1 MSLQNAIARIA
12 DEIPGLCSDGLYSAA
27 HIAQD
32 PAAFEKFREE
42 VFGSAF
48 ADQVVDALVEL
59 ASRRTYHVSSLE
71 LKQRAEA
78 RSGRLVRN
86 GAAMVALWIVGFKM
100 SEVPSSTSPT
110 FVRRDDHPPE
120 VWLESHLAVVA

>member
-1 MSLQNAIARIA
+1 MNLQSAIARIA
-12 DEIPGLCSDGLYSAA
+12 DEIPGFCSDGLYNAA
-27 HIAQD
+27 HVAQD
-32 PAAFEKFREE
+32 PAAFERFREE

-59 ASRRTYHVSSLE
+59 ASRRTCHVSSFE

-100 SEVPSSTSPT
+100 SEEPRSVSPD
-110 FVRRDDHPPE
+110 FVRSDDKPSE
-120 VWLESHLAVVA
+120 VWLESHRATVA

>member
-1 MSLQNAIARIA
+1 MSLQSAIARIA
-12 DEIPGLCSDGLYSAA
+12 DEIPGLCSDGLYNAA

-32 PAAFEKFREE
+32 PAAFEQFREE

-59 ASRRTYHVSSLE
+59 ASRRTYHVSSCE

-100 SEVPSSTSPT
+100 REEPRSVSPD
-110 FVRRDDHPPE
+110 FFRRDDKPSE
-120 VWLESHLAVVA
+120 VWLESHRAAVA